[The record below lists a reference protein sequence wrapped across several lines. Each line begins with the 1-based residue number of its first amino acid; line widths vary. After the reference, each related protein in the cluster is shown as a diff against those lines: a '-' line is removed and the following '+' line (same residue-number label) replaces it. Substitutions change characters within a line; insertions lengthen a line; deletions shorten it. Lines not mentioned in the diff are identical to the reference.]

1 MLCKSKLNCL
11 GNIFEQSLYRSLF
24 DMDGTLVD
32 STAGVIG
39 AWETFSET
47 YSGLDIQKILSSEY

>member
-1 MLCKSKLNCL
+1 M
-11 GNIFEQSLYRSLF
+11 GAITFHVDAVLF

-39 AWETFSET
+39 AWETFAET
-47 YSGLDIQKILSSEY
+47 YSGLDIQKILNSE

>member
-1 MLCKSKLNCL
+1 MLCKSELNCP
-11 GNIFEQSLYRSLF
+11 GDKFDQYHSLF

-39 AWETFSET
+39 AWETFAET
-47 YSGLDIQKILSSEY
+47 YSGLDIPKILSSE

>member
-1 MLCKSKLNCL
+1 MPCKSKLNCP
-11 GNIFEQSLYRSLF
+11 GNKFEQSRYCSLF

-39 AWETFSET
+39 AWETFAET
-47 YSGLDIQKILSSEY
+47 YSGLDIQKILSSE

>member
-1 MLCKSKLNCL
+1 MPCKSKLYCP
-11 GNIFEQSLYRSLF
+11 GGKSEQYHSLF

-39 AWETFSET
+39 AWETFAET
-47 YSGLDIQKILSSEY
+47 YSGLDIQKILNSE